1 MKIKISVIGL
11 KFSVVVIVVI
21 SFVVI
26 LMGKLTINRVRSS
39 LINEMYIRAN
49 FFARAVKES
58 LFPHMDLFNIHFA
71 VSEVKKEKA
80 VLYAIIHDRDGRVIS
95 DSEGKLI
102 GVFDESI
109 VGKRAVYSKET
120 DPFLQEY
127 FRGKERIYEIVVPLM
142 MGGRRIGVARLGFSD
157 TTIRKA
163 IFSLQQ
169 QILVIG
175 AVLVLGGILLTLLVV
190 SLMVRPIS
198 MLTRAAAEVG
208 KGNLDIKVELHRRD
222 EIGILAKTFNEM
234 VSGLKER
241 DIIFKTFGKY
251 VSETVA
257 KSALQG
263 KIRLGGERRIVTVL
277 VVDIR
282 DFTALSEKLLP
293 EEVVSFLN
301 KYYGM
306 LVDVVF
312 GYNGT
317 VDKFIGDALFA
328 VFGAPMS
335 LPDHPLRAVKAAWEI
350 KNSVNEFNS
359 IRKRQNLFTI
369 KVGMAIHTG
378 IVVAGNIGSER
389 RLEYTC
395 IGDTVNTCHRIEALN
410 KEWGTEILMSATTYY
425 VVRNSVEARP
435 MPQVKLRGK
444 EQEIQLYE
452 LLGLRT

>member
-1 MKIKISVIGL
+1 MRISLIGL
-11 KFSVVVIVVI
+11 KFSIVVI
-21 SFVVI
+21 FMISTVI
-26 LMGKLTINRVRSS
+26 VLMGKLTIDRVRDS

-49 FFARAVKES
+49 FFARTVKES
-58 LFPHMDLFNIHFA
+58 LFPHVDLFNIHFA
-71 VSEVKKEKA
+71 VSEVKREKA
-80 VLYAIIHDRDGRVIS
+80 VLYAIIHDKDGKVIS

-102 GVFDESI
+102 GVFDESSA
-109 VGKRAVYSKET
+109 GKRAVHSKESA
-120 DPFLQEY
+120 PFLQEY
-127 FRGKERIYEIVVPLM
+127 FRDGEHIYEIVVPLVI
-142 MGGRRIGVARLGFSD
+142 GVRRIGTARLGFSD
-157 TTIRKA
+157 SSIKKA
-163 IFSLQQ
+163 ISELQQ
-169 QILVIG
+169 QILLIG
-175 AVLVLGGILLTLLVV
+175 VMLVSGGILLTLLVITF
-190 SLMVRPIS
+190 MVRPINT
-198 MLTRAAAEVG
+198 LTRAALEVG
-208 KGNLDIKVELHRRD
+208 KGNLDIKVELRRRD
-222 EIGILAKTFNEM
+222 EIGVLARAFNEM

-263 KIRLGGERRIVTVL
+263 KIKLGGERRIVTVL

-350 KNSVNEFNS
+350 KRSVGEFNEA
-359 IRKRQNLFTI
+359 RKKQNLFTI
-369 KVGMAIHTG
+369 KIGMAIHTG

-425 VVRNSVEARP
+425 TVRNNVEARP
-435 MPQVKLRGK
+435 MPLVKLRGK
-444 EQEIQLYE
+444 TQEIQLYE
-452 LLGLRT
+452 LLGIKS